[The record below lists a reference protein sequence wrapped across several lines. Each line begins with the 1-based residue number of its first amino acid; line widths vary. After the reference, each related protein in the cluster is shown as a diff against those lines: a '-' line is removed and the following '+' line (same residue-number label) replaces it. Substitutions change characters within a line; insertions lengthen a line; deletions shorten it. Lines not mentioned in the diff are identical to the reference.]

1 MSVVWNCLSFMDIAA
16 GERKS
21 QKMQVLFEQWLSANE
36 DWSESTLVMSMRHSH
51 THTKRGSR
59 RWMTRAELMEKY
71 KDESVVDEIIGEKER
86 DSGTKIHCCRAH
98 PDAPNNPKLKQF
110 LCYDEE
116 TEADSED
123 VVLSSLFECRDSGKN
138 SKKDKKRK
146 RSTSSSSSS
155 SSSSASQESSD
166 SDSGEKRSKK
176 KKKSKK
182 SKKGKKGKSSK
193 NKGKKDKK
201 KSKAEKLKDKERRD
215 KQELKDKERAAE
227 KEDQDNRSKAKK
239 VLL

>member
-1 MSVVWNCLSFMDIAA
+1 MDIAA

-116 TEADSED
+116 TEVDSED
-123 VVLSSLFECRDSGKN
+123 VVLSSLFECKDSGK
-138 SKKDKKRK
+138 SKKDKRK

-166 SDSGEKRSKK
+166 SDSGEKKSKK

-201 KSKAEKLKDKERRD
+201 KSKAEKEKDKERRD
-215 KQELKDKERAAE
+215 KKELKEKERAAE
-227 KEDQDNRSKAKK
+227 KENQDHRSKAKK

>member
-123 VVLSSLFECRDSGKN
+123 VVLSSLFECKDSGK

-166 SDSGEKRSKK
+166 SDSGEKKSKK